1 MPAARLWARAAAG
14 PIGEEAGQRE
24 HEEQLPELGGLE
36 LERADLDPPFRAASR
51 IGEREDQQHP
61 DERDAEDRLLRAAV
75 PVGVDQ
81 EHDEEAGEAEPGCD
95 RLPDD
100 VVVLVALDVEAG
112 DARHRPEPVRHYGAD
127 GEEQD
132 PVEPAEEADDVDV
145 VASHRAGSLR
155 VLNHWRPPP
164 GRRAFS
170 RNQCSKTFSAAG
182 AATEPPWPPFSITAQ
197 TTIGV
202 RFAPREL
209 T

>member
-1 MPAARLWARAAAG
+1 MQAPRAV
-14 PIGEEAGQRE
+14 GEEAGQRE
-24 HEEQLPELGGLE
+24 HEEELPELGGLE
-36 LERADLDPPFRAASR
+36 LERADLDPPLRAAR
-51 IGEREDQQHP
+51 RVGEREDEQHP
-61 DERDAEDRLLRAAV
+61 GERDAEDRLLRAAV
-75 PVGVDQ
+75 AVGVDQ
-81 EHDEEAGEAEPGCD
+81 EHDEEAGEAEPGRD

-112 DARHRPEPVRHYGAD
+112 DPGHGPEPVGDDRAD
-127 GEEQD
+127 GEEED

-145 VASHRAGSLR
+145 LARRPGGS
-155 VLNHWRPPP
+155 
-164 GRRAFS
+164 GRRTQSLATTPWTPACS

-182 AATEPPWPPFSITAQ
+182 AATVPPWPPFSITAQ